1 MRTIFYS
8 SKNAKKKKSKGSKL
22 ARMSDEE
29 RARYLQYRAELE
41 LEVKRRKQQ
50 LIAAFTKNKLKREEA
65 FSRLNTAKINEQWR
79 FILRRIKC
87 KELHEDVKYLWN
99 NFDRMIK
106 TKDLVI
112 QRLYSE
118 LEAAD
123 VNHRR
128 LQEAHIQM
136 MDLIIGKIVSI
147 NLYYLYQL
155 LIINII
161 GRYKQK
167 CIHLHESFAHE
178 RNRVISDETNK
189 LNRVRKNLEQ
199 HCDQLQN
206 IIFGQDKKIENIL
219 MQTKIQNAVNI
230 YNIVYLKEDAL
241 SRLMHYVSNE
251 VEELWRQLSETII
264 EYEINTG
271 DKRKQ
276 YEYLKEQDDAH
287 RADVARYP
295 RLQVQLQ
302 GMIKNLK
309 QDIHVLSQKRKQRIT
324 EMNNQIVHMRK
335 RAKNLRQMFSVNQ
348 VLDATQLKKLTIINT
363 SVLKKLQRISDKG
376 SSLLSLLRRCSS
388 LEPFSLTVQKYTLRD
403 TGSRRAFI
411 NCVSIVQYVLCV
423 YVYIQLLKKVKYN
436 YLQMSEPFDK
446 LDKFW
451 EQYNYIKSDNIFMKK
466 ECVNLSFENKQLR
479 NTLRTYL
486 LTVSKIPTARPLI
499 STSV

>member
-1 MRTIFYS
+1 MP
-8 SKNAKKKKSKGSKL
+8 KKKKGKGSKL

-29 RARYLQYRAELE
+29 RARYLQHRAELE

-123 VNHRR
+123 VDHRR

-136 MDLIIGKIVSI
+136 MDL
-147 NLYYLYQL
+147 
-155 LIINII
+155 II

-324 EMNNQIVHMRK
+324 EMNNQIIHMRK

-388 LEPFSLTVQKYTLRD
+388 LEPFSLTVQKYSLRD
-403 TGSRRAFI
+403 TGSRRAFT
-411 NCVSIVQYVLCV
+411 NC
-423 YVYIQLLKKVKYN
+423 
-436 YLQMSEPFDK
+436 MSEPFDK

-466 ECVNLSFENKQLR
+466 ECDNLSFENKQLR

-486 LTVSKIPTARPLI
+486 LTVSKIPTERPLI